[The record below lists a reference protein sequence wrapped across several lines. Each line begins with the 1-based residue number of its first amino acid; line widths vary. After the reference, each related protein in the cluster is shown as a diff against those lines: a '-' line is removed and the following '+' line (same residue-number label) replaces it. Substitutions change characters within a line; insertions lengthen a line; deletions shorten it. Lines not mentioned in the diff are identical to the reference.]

1 MINYMNKFDLE
12 FLNGYIKSTIRM
24 SRKIRK
30 ATDLTE
36 AKRIATDMEEKA
48 IQKLEESMEGL

>member
-1 MINYMNKFDLE
+1 
-12 FLNGYIKSTIRM
+12 M
-24 SRKIRK
+24 SRKIQK

-48 IQKLEESMEGL
+48 IQKLEESMGEL